1 MVGRVDG
8 IWNMGIVLCFLLLW
22 QTLRTKATWG
32 EKGVYFTFPVSSTWL
47 KTVGPTLGWESWG
60 SYGGGTLLT
69 GLLRS
74 LCWTSFLLQARRPS
88 LGWRVPVGPSTPNM
102 ALTGLVFPSSHFLD
116 KTSRLHSKSKPPR
129 STPLFGYFLP
139 LRMTTEMPRQRSWQ
153 PALITQSRTRP

>member
-8 IWNMGIVLCFLLLW
+8 IWNTGIVLCFLLLW
-22 QTLRTKATWG
+22 QTPRTKVKWG
-32 EKGVYFTFPVSSTWL
+32 GKGVYFTFPMSSASL

-88 LGWRVPVGPSTPNM
+88 LGWRVPVGQVHQTWLSQ
-102 ALTGLVFPSSHFLD
+102 ALSFLD

-129 STPLFGYFLP
+129 STPRFGYFLP
-139 LRMTTEMPRQRSWQ
+139 LRMTTERPRQRSWQ